1 MDLGIEGRPAIV
13 TGASKGIGKSIA
25 EGLLRERA
33 NVALVARTEKD
44 LIGVAEEF
52 AELPGEAH
60 PVPADLTVD
69 GDVQAMVDRTVERF
83 GGLDILVNNAG
94 RLGPGDPFD
103 EVSVEDWEQVF
114 ALNVFGVVR
123 TTKASLPHLKEN
135 GWGRVVNIAS
145 EAAVQPDTYKPQYD
159 ASKAA
164 LVNLT
169 KHLSKVYSQ
178 EGVLVNAV
186 SPATS
191 NTPLV
196 TNLMTER
203 AEKEGKTVEQ
213 VRQEFIER
221 EKPGMVHGL
230 QRLGEPE
237 ESAEVA
243 VFLCSEK
250 ASWVTGANYRV
261 DGGSVFVMDP

>member
-25 EGLLRERA
+25 EGLLREGA
-33 NVALVARTEKD
+33 DVALVARTEED
-44 LIGVAEEF
+44 LQTVQDEF
-52 AELPGEAH
+52 SDLPGEAYTI
-60 PVPADLTVD
+60 PSDLTVKE
-69 GDVQAMVDRTVERF
+69 DVEAMVERTVEHF

-94 RLGPGDPFD
+94 ILGPGDPFD
-103 EVSVEDWEQVF
+103 EVSIEDWERVF
-114 ALNVFGVVR
+114 DLNVFGVVR
-123 TTKASLPHLKEN
+123 ATKAALPYLKDD

-145 EAAVQPDTYKPQYD
+145 EAAVQPDAYKPQYD

-169 KHLSKVYSQ
+169 KHLSKVYSK

-196 TNLMTER
+196 TNLMKER
-203 AEKEGKTVEQ
+203 AEKEGKTIDQ

-221 EKPGMVHGL
+221 EKPGMQAGL